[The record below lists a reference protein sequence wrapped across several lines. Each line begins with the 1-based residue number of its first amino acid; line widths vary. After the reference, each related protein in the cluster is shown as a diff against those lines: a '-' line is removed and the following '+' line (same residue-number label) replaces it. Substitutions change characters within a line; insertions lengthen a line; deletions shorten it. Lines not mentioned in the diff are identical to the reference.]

1 MILYDI
7 ILIVIGDNMKKIVN
21 NHDNLKEE
29 EINRIVKRAK
39 IVLINDNDE
48 ILICNSKN
56 NYFLLGGHVE
66 GDESDIVCL
75 TRELEEEAGINLDI
89 GDMKL
94 FMTIKYFNRDYPSSG
109 INSASIANYYY
120 LKTNVEP
127 ELDKIDLTQ
136 EEKEGNFRIEKIHIS
151 KVIEFLTNSLELATR
166 RIVVED
172 TIEVLKEFI
181 KEYL

>member
-1 MILYDI
+1 MKEI
-7 ILIVIGDNMKKIVN
+7 IN

-29 EINRIVKRAK
+29 EINRTVKRAK

-66 GDESDIVCL
+66 ADESDNVCL
-75 TRELEEEAGINLDI
+75 TRELAEEAGINIDI
-89 GDMKL
+89 NDMKL
-94 FMTIKYFNRDYPSSG
+94 FMSIKYFNRDYPSVG

-127 ELDKIDLTQ
+127 KLDKIELTE
-136 EEKEGNFRIEKIHIS
+136 EEKSGNFRIEKIHIG
-151 KVIEFLTNSLELATR
+151 KIIDVLTNSLDMATR

-172 TIEVLKEFI
+172 TIEVLNEFI